1 MCDGFKKMKTLDEK
15 YMRLAIK
22 EAQKALLI
30 DEVPIGAIIVK
41 NNKII
46 ARGHNL
52 REKTNDPTAH
62 AEIVAIRKAC
72 KKNKSWRLEGATIY
86 VTVEPCSMCAG
97 TILWTRIERVVYGAK
112 DLKGGALGT
121 TLNLYE
127 AKNLNHY
134 PSVTGGILEN
144 ECGNI
149 ISNYFKNKR
158 KSK

>member
-1 MCDGFKKMKTLDEK
+1 MKSLDEK
-15 YMRLAIK
+15 YMALALK

-41 NNKII
+41 DNKVI

-52 REKTNDPTAH
+52 REKTNDPTCH

-72 KKNKSWRLEGATIY
+72 KKRKSWRLEGATLY
-86 VTVEPCSMCAG
+86 VTVEPCAMCAG
-97 TILWTRIERVVYGAK
+97 TILWSRIERVVYGAP

-121 TLNLYE
+121 TFNLYDI
-127 AKNLNHY
+127 KNLNHY
-134 PSVTGGILEN
+134 PTITSGVMKE

-149 ISNYFKNKR
+149 ISNYFKTKRNNK
-158 KSK
+158 